1 MKGPVF
7 RIGGGLRGLCLLAAA
22 TVILLL
28 AAAPASAISKTYHV
42 SNAAG
47 GQDCTLIGSWDA
59 ATETCTLNTDISTA
73 GIDAI
78 HIDSDGI
85 TLDGGGHTLTGSGS
99 LGYGVY
105 LAGRSGVTVKN
116 LIVTKFSDGIFLT
129 ASSSNV
135 INSDA
140 VSANGT
146 NGIEIESYSDGNTIS
161 GNTVNSNGS
170 NGINTIS
177 ASDGNAITGNTV
189 NSNGNN
195 GISLGSC
202 SGETVSANTTSYNA
216 NGIILGSAYYNDL
229 TGNTSTSNN
238 DGIYAYSQGSYNSIS
253 NNTIGSNSAYG
264 INLTS
269 SDYNKVYDNTVSSTG
284 VAGDGIYLAS
294 SSNNVISRN
303 DFNSNFRQAGVS
315 GGSGNVFSLPM
326 PGGGNYW
333 STWTTPDSDH
343 DGIVDNP
350 YVIASGVQDSS
361 PWAMPDGWL
370 RDYFWSWYDNQS
382 SGASDWVL
390 MANPAAALNSLYFS
404 LSVQGASKTLPG
416 GGQVTPGHTLFT
428 QYPGLIGGPVTA
440 TSLTSGFAVTSQR
453 TLWAGNSLEEVP
465 GRQTGKLTNDYFWPW
480 YDQKSPGITDWLLI
494 ANQGVD
500 HQDNPQ
506 GIVTTTVKLG
516 GAVLDTYMIAP
527 GQSIVRT
534 FPGQIGGP
542 LEVSSTGGDVITS
555 QRVLSNY
562 GAAFNEVPGIP
573 AAELSSSYLW
583 TWYDE
588 KSPGAADWVIVANP
602 ADAAAPIYY
611 NVFIGGAPAIMDGG
625 PVAPGAAATSD
636 FSGKRGGPVEV
647 MTFTDPAHPGVSG
660 AKSICTQRSLWGP
673 SFEEV
678 PGLAVAYAA
687 NGYSAINSDY
697 QWTWYDEQSPGATD
711 WVMIANPTG
720 SPMYYEIDIAG
731 VKVMD
736 DKSPGGPGPISPM
749 GTITPDFPHWQ
760 NGPVEVK
767 TFSDAAH
774 TVAADSVSSQR
785 VLWNGYFNEVWGTP

>member
-1 MKGPVF
+1 MNDPVF
-7 RIGGGLRGLCLLAAA
+7 RIGGGLRGGFLLAAA

-28 AAAPASAISKTYHV
+28 MAAPASATSRTYHV

-47 GQDCTLIGSWDA
+47 GQDCILIGSWDA

-73 GIDAI
+73 GVDAI

-85 TLDGGGHTLTGSGS
+85 TLDGGGHTLTGSGN

-116 LIVTKFSDGIFLT
+116 LTVTKFNDGIFLT

-135 INSDA
+135 ITSDT
-140 VSANGT
+140 VNANGN
-146 NGIEIESYSDGNTIS
+146 NGIEIDSYSDGNTIS
-161 GNTVNSNGS
+161 INTVNANSN
-170 NGINTIS
+170 NGINTIG
-177 ASDGNAITGNTV
+177 ASDGNDITGNTV

-195 GISLGSC
+195 GIGLGSC
-202 SGETVSANTTSYNA
+202 SGETVSANITSSNTNG
-216 NGIILGSAYYNDL
+216 NGIILGSAYYNNI
-229 TGNTSTSNN
+229 TGNISTSNN
-238 DGIYAYSQGSYNSIS
+238 DGIYAYSQGSYNSIT
-253 NNTIGSNSAYG
+253 NNTIGSNSIYG

-269 SDYNKVYDNTVSSTG
+269 SDYNKVYDNTVSGTWG
-284 VAGDGIYLAS
+284 VGIYLGS

-303 DFNSNFRQAGVS
+303 VFNNNLTQAGVS
-315 GGSGNVFSLPM
+315 GGSGNAFSLPM

-350 YVIASGVQDSS
+350 YVIAGGVQDSF
-361 PWAMPDGWL
+361 PWTTPDGWL

-416 GGQVTPGHTLFT
+416 SGQVIPGHTLFS
-428 QYPGLIGGPVTA
+428 QYPGLIGGPVDA
-440 TSLTSGFAVTSQR
+440 TSLTSGYAVTSQR

-465 GRQTGKLTNDYFWPW
+465 GWQTSKLSNDYFWPW
-480 YDQKSPGITDWLLI
+480 YDQKNPGVTDWLLI

-506 GIVTTTVKLG
+506 GIVTATVKLD
-516 GAVLDTYMIAP
+516 GAVLGTYTIAP
-527 GQSIVRT
+527 GQSIVPA

-542 LEVSSTGGDVITS
+542 LEVSSTGGDVMTS

-573 AAELSSSYLW
+573 ATELSSSYLW

-588 KSPGAADWVIVANP
+588 KSPGASDWVMVANP
-602 ADAAAPIYY
+602 ADATAPIYY

-625 PVAPGAAATSD
+625 PIAPGAATASD
-636 FSGKRGGPVEV
+636 FPGKQGGPVEV
-647 MTFTDPAHPGVSG
+647 DTFTDPAHPGVSV
-660 AKSICTQRSLWGP
+660 ARSICTKRTLWGP

-678 PGLAVAYAA
+678 PGLASQNAA
-687 NGYSAINSDY
+687 SGYSALASDY
-697 QWTWYDEQSPGATD
+697 QWTWYDEQSPGAAD
-711 WVMIANPTG
+711 WVMIANPSG

-736 DKSPGGPGPISPM
+736 DKTSGGPGPIPSM

-767 TFSDAAH
+767 TFSNAAH
-774 TVAADSVSSQR
+774 TAAADSVSSQR
-785 VLWNGYFNEVWGTP
+785 VLWNGYFNEMWGTP